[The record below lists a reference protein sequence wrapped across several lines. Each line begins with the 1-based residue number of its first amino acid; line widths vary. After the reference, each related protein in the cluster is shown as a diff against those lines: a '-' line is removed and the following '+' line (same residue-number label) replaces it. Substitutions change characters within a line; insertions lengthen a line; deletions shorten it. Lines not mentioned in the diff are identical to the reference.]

1 MILFLWVGLKE
12 SQPMIL
18 ILMDICVYISYY
30 SFTGIIPN
38 IFRSGK
44 QQKYST
50 LN

>member
-30 SFTGIIPN
+30 SFTGIIPKTFLGLVN
-38 IFRSGK
+38 SK
-44 QQKYST
+44 NTQP
-50 LN
+50 